1 MSVSSVLSPS
11 SIVVQPNATTSQP
24 ATPAKKLRFG
34 VVLALISNMLFGV
47 LYLYSHW
54 LAPLSGTQV
63 FLWRMVAMWFGL
75 VGLLAMTQSFGQL
88 KAFLM
93 GLNKQQ
99 WVLLLLPTPILAS
112 QLWLFMWAPING
124 QAVNTAMGYFL
135 LPLMMVL
142 MGCVVFKET
151 LNRLQWAAIIV
162 AAAGVGLQFWLAGSV
177 SWATAWVCLTYPI
190 YYGLRRWQ
198 GVPALMGLFVDLSV
212 IAPIALG
219 FLLWQNSS
227 ISIVTGSMTMGLLLI
242 GLGMISALAMQT
254 NLKAS
259 QVLPMNTFGMLSYLE
274 PALMFLLSIFVLHEA
289 VNGTMIASFALIW
302 VGVLLMIV
310 NAMRASKNNHSTAI
324 CD

>member
-1 MSVSSVLSPS
+1 MKAYNRCEWCGTDPLYRAYHDNEWGKPSYDDRHLFAMLCLEGMQAGLSW
-11 SIVVQPNATTSQP
+11 ITIL
-24 ATPAKKLRFG
+24 KKRER
-34 VVLALISNMLFGV
+34 
-47 LYLYSHW
+47 YY
-54 LAPLSGTQV
+54 QV
-63 FLWRMVAMWFGL
+63 FADFD
-75 VGLLAMTQSFGQL
+75 
-88 KAFLM
+88 
-93 GLNKQQ
+93 
-99 WVLLLLPTPILAS
+99 P
-112 QLWLFMWAPING
+112 
-124 QAVNTAMGYFL
+124 
-135 LPLMMVL
+135 
-142 MGCVVFKET
+142 
-151 LNRLQWAAIIV
+151 AIIV

-227 ISIVTGSMTMGLLLI
+227 ISIVTGSMTMGLLVI

-310 NAMRASKNNHSTAI
+310 NTIRASKKSHSTAI